1 MLLSL
6 IKSIGCLAF
15 FLLLWTSGS
24 FRNQCIQYFNRIE
37 EYLFSHKKII
47 LIGTLALYVVFI
59 FFLQLHHETDGDEG
73 EAWLIARDTTSLK
86 QMYQVMGYEG
96 TPGLWHTILFPFAK
110 SGGSFS
116 IIYVINEVFAIA
128 AITIWLFFA
137 PFPLLVRILLPFTHV
152 FLTEYSVN
160 ARSYAL
166 STCLLFAGLALYK
179 NYYNKWLL
187 WSIAFFLL
195 ANTNIH
201 STILCCGFALMLFL
215 NWISKKNKTEGKA
228 LIIVSAGIL
237 LAIIQVLPPSDF
249 EANLSQFKMIGHLK
263 FITNRIVTGNPTL
276 SNLLYFVFLIQIIR
290 TIKDKIQLFALI
302 SIQLALFYVFFFIYF
317 GGMRHHFFLFLSI
330 LMMLWIGDNKKN
342 NAVTNLFLFGI
353 QLLMISTAIIL
364 GINEWKY
371 SGTSQKQMAAYIK
384 AHSDSK
390 TFIAAYPEVIINP
403 VSPFLPKQ
411 AFYFPQANRWG
422 TYSIWY
428 QQGNSGSF
436 NPNILQHIAVL
447 PKSHPGFKNYFYL
460 TIKPLPTDS
469 IKYYYIELMTKISDS
484 PQVRPSDPWKTYYLY
499 RLPAN

>member
-24 FRNQCIQYFNRIE
+24 FRNQCIQYFNHLE

-47 LIGTLALYVVFI
+47 LIGALALYVIII
-59 FFLQLHHETDGDEG
+59 FFLQLHHETEGDEG

-86 QMYQVMGYEG
+86 QMYAVMGYEG

-110 SGGSFS
+110 SGASFS
-116 IIYVINEVFAIA
+116 IIYVINQLFVITAIA
-128 AITIWLFFA
+128 IWLFFA

-166 STCLLFAGLALYK
+166 STCLLFVGLALYK

-187 WSIAFFLL
+187 WAIVFFLL

-201 STILCCGFALMLFL
+201 STVLCCGFALMLFL
-215 NWISKKNKTEGKA
+215 NWVFKKNKTDGKA

-237 LAIIQVLPPSDF
+237 LAIIQVLPPSDL
-249 EANLSQFKMIGHLK
+249 ETNMAQFKMIGQLK
-263 FITNRIVTGNPTL
+263 FITNRIVTGNPAL
-276 SNLLYFVFLIQIIR
+276 SNLLYFVFLIQVMR
-290 TIKDKIQLFALI
+290 TTKDKIQLFALL

-330 LMMLWIGDNKKN
+330 LMILWIDNNKKN
-342 NAVTNLFLFGI
+342 NHVTNLFLFVI

-371 SGTSQKQMAAYIK
+371 NGTSPKQIAEYIK
-384 AHSDSK
+384 THSDSK
-390 TFIAAYPEVIINP
+390 TFIAAYPDVVINA
-403 VSPFLPKQ
+403 VSPFVPKEVFYLPR
-411 AFYFPQANRWG
+411 ANRWG

-428 QQGNSGSF
+428 QQRNSGSF
-436 NPNILQHIAVL
+436 NPDIIQHIAVL
-447 PKSHPGFKNYFYL
+447 PKSHPGFKSYFYL
-460 TIKPLPTDS
+460 TVKPIPADS
-469 IKYYYIELMTKISDS
+469 IKYYNIELMTEISDPS
-484 PQVRPSDPWKTYYLY
+484 QRRPSDPWKTYYLY